1 MGASMSE
8 TRLQRLLRAA
18 EDARRMLEIY
28 RQELIDSHCVPPESR
43 SAENVQDAQVGA
55 DIAEHDRVLKRL
67 RKAIERYEGEPGT
80 RCKQC
85 SAGGGQ
91 HYGNCPAATPATMI
105 IGPAE

>member
-1 MGASMSE
+1 MSD

-18 EDARRMLEIY
+18 EDARRMLAIY

-43 SAENVQDAQVGA
+43 KVENVQDLQVVL

-67 RKAIERYEGEPGT
+67 RKAIERYEGEPSM

-91 HYGNCPAATPATMI
+91 HYGNCPAATPATEI
-105 IGPAE
+105 RGPGE